1 MEMELE
7 LELEMEMSE
16 PEIEV
21 ASVEDKPE
29 APVEVE
35 ETNDEQ
41 PTEEQSEPDSEATEE
56 PTVET
61 EDSTEQE
68 EVQQEEVE
76 ETEKPVKEPSAKEKA
91 ATKIVKKIGDKE
103 RYDDAA
109 QMKTLIVMQI
119 LGNTKTF
126 FDTQS
131 TIVDTDVNEYL
142 NKTIEDN
149 YGVLFNMAQAQTIEE
164 MINAQTLSI
173 KDLNFSGGK
182 FFIILSLIGA
192 IIGGGW
198 SGYRFY
204 DDYLDMKQQ
213 VQDFVAPDLS
223 EFDKKIDLAEAEMDK
238 RLELIEQELEMI
250 KGEMSMILEE
260 VQLVAG
266 VSSELKN
273 DLKADLRAMNN
284 DIRHITE
291 IVNDVEDRQKEDTRE
306 VLDELKLIEE
316 ALDIKIDKALNN
328 PLSGMSAK
336 SK

>member
-1 MEMELE
+1 MP
-7 LELEMEMSE
+7 S
-16 PEIEV
+16 IEYQGL
-21 ASVEDKPE
+21 K
-29 APVEVE
+29 
-35 ETNDEQ
+35 
-41 PTEEQSEPDSEATEE
+41 
-56 PTVET
+56 
-61 EDSTEQE
+61 
-68 EVQQEEVE
+68 
-76 ETEKPVKEPSAKEKA
+76 
-91 ATKIVKKIGDKE
+91 
-103 RYDDAA
+103 
-109 QMKTLIVMQI
+109 
-119 LGNTKTF
+119 
-126 FDTQS
+126 
-131 TIVDTDVNEYL
+131 
-142 NKTIEDN
+142 
-149 YGVLFNMAQAQTIEE
+149 
-164 MINAQTLSI
+164 
-173 KDLNFSGGK
+173 FSGGK

-316 ALDIKIDKALNN
+316 ALDLKIEKALNN

>member
-1 MEMELE
+1 MP
-7 LELEMEMSE
+7 S
-16 PEIEV
+16 IEYQGL
-21 ASVEDKPE
+21 K
-29 APVEVE
+29 
-35 ETNDEQ
+35 
-41 PTEEQSEPDSEATEE
+41 
-56 PTVET
+56 
-61 EDSTEQE
+61 
-68 EVQQEEVE
+68 
-76 ETEKPVKEPSAKEKA
+76 
-91 ATKIVKKIGDKE
+91 
-103 RYDDAA
+103 
-109 QMKTLIVMQI
+109 
-119 LGNTKTF
+119 
-126 FDTQS
+126 
-131 TIVDTDVNEYL
+131 
-142 NKTIEDN
+142 
-149 YGVLFNMAQAQTIEE
+149 
-164 MINAQTLSI
+164 
-173 KDLNFSGGK
+173 FSGGK

-204 DDYLDMKQQ
+204 DDYLDIKQQ

-306 VLDELKLIEE
+306 VLDELKLMEE